1 MNNII
6 LIGMM
11 GCGKTVVGQS
21 LADYLQMNFVD
32 MDKYLEEKYQ
42 MTIPEMFAISE
53 DYFRERET
61 ECVRDIEKFSD
72 TVVSCGGGVIT
83 REINIELL
91 RKFGTVIYIDR
102 PIADI
107 VKDVDCLSRPLL
119 KDGPDKII
127 ELDKKRRPLYLKAAH
142 YRVVNEQCIDT
153 VVMDIAGI
161 FKQKQ

>member
-1 MNNII
+1 
-6 LIGMM
+6 M

-21 LADYLQMNFVD
+21 LANHLQMNFVD
-32 MDKYLEEKYQ
+32 MDKYLEDKYQ

-61 ECVRDIEKFSD
+61 ECVRDIENFTD

-83 REINIELL
+83 REINIDLL
-91 RKFGTVIYIDR
+91 RKYGTVVYIDR
-102 PIADI
+102 PIVDI

-161 FKQKQ
+161 IKQKQ